1 MNADSPG
8 AHEVRKLFERHVP
21 AITSGVVTIRGIV
34 RDPGTRTIL
43 TVSSTDP
50 ATDPVGS
57 CVGMR
62 GANVKNI
69 VTELG
74 GEHVDI
80 VRWDDS
86 VKQFLSNLFAPMR
99 FLSLSFDEASH
110 LATAVLEADSPL
122 APSKI
127 VALRS
132 RLFKQL
138 TGWTLQFDTEH

>member
-1 MNADSPG
+1 MNADSPE
-8 AHEVRKLFERHVP
+8 AHEVRLLFERHVP
-21 AITSGVVTIRGIV
+21 AITSGLVTIRGIV

-43 TVSSTDP
+43 TVASTDS

-69 VTELG
+69 VRDLG

-86 VKQFLSNLFAPMR
+86 VKQFLSNLFTPMR

-110 LATAVLEADSPL
+110 LVTALLEADSPL

-132 RLFKQL
+132 RLLRQL
-138 TGWTLQFDTEH
+138 TGWTLQFEIER